1 MPKAKRSH
9 RVSERPTGT
18 VTFLFTDVED
28 SSKRWERDRA
38 AMEKAVRLHDELMR
52 QAIESND
59 GYVFKTVGDAFCA
72 VFDRAE
78 YAIVAAVEA
87 QRALAAADFSAVH
100 GVRVRMALHA
110 GTADERGGDY
120 FGSAVNRVA
129 RLLEIA
135 QAGQVLV
142 SGLTADLARE
152 QLPEGVTL
160 SDLGRHR
167 LRDLSEAERVFQV
180 VAGGLEPVFPAPP
193 SLGSLPNNLPLQLTP
208 LIGRT
213 EERAEIRSLLLA
225 HRLVTLTGAGGI
237 GKTRLALQVGA
248 EMLDAFGDGV
258 WFIDLAPFADANLVP
273 NAIAAALGLQESPSR
288 PMLETLAIY
297 LKNKAMLLILD
308 NCEHVLAASANA
320 VDTILR
326 RCAEITVLATT
337 LEALGIA
344 GERLYRTPALE
355 IPADSTRA
363 LSASEAM
370 AYPAIALFVDR
381 AQAANSQFVINDAD
395 APIIADICRRL
406 DGVALAIEL
415 AAAHIKIVSVKVLDE
430 KLDERF
436 RLLKRG
442 NRTAP
447 PRQQTLHAL
456 IDWSY
461 DLLSEP
467 ERALFRRLAVF
478 AGGFTLDLA
487 VAVCNDVA
495 RAGLDALDLL
505 PSLIEKSLV
514 QPEITGEN
522 PRYRLL
528 ETTRLYAREKLV
540 EHGEFGAASQA
551 HACGLTALAER
562 LAVDFGTMAD
572 SQWESLAEPE
582 LENWRAVLEWSL
594 GSGHDV
600 PLGQRL
606 AATLRPLWASKAAVE
621 GRRWIQM
628 ALEAVTSETPAAIV
642 ARLELADASIAMY
655 LTLWKAMLAAAQR
668 AIGLFER
675 TDDTAGAAEAR
686 IVAGRALALLGDAR
700 QSEALLRPALEACE
714 ALERPR
720 LTAMALES
728 LAMARMTAG
737 DIADSRPLYGKA
749 LSVFQAIGAEKAA
762 LNVAANL
769 AGAEFR
775 GGDAAT
781 ALRLAQEMLVRD
793 RALNN
798 PRVAVVM
805 CNIAAYHIV
814 LGRWEEARNHA
825 WEALD
830 VACERH
836 LEVQVV
842 WALQHL
848 AAVAALSSEGDV
860 ERAGDLRRRAA
871 RLLGFV
877 EARLAA
883 LDTTRK
889 FTEQQEYT
897 AMLAALHE
905 ALTADE
911 LSGLM
916 AQGASWSDETAI
928 AEARGL

>member
-1 MPKAKRSH
+1 
-9 RVSERPTGT
+9 

-28 SSKRWERDRA
+28 SSKRWERNRA
-38 AMEKAVRLHDELMR
+38 AMEKAVRLHDALMR
-52 QAIESND
+52 RTIESNY
-59 GYVFKTVGDAFCA
+59 GYVFKTVGDEFCA
-72 VFDRAE
+72 AFDRAE
-78 YAIVAAVEA
+78 QAIVAAIEA

-110 GTADERGGDY
+110 GTADERDGDY
-120 FGSAVNRVA
+120 FGPAVNRVA

-135 QAGQVLV
+135 QGGQVLV
-142 SGLTADLARE
+142 SGLTADLGRD
-152 QLPEGVTL
+152 QLPAGVEL
-160 SDLGRHR
+160 RDLGRHR

-180 VAGGLEPVFPAPP
+180 LADGLEPVFSALP

-213 EERAEIRSLLLA
+213 EERSEIQSLLRK

-248 EMLDAFGDGV
+248 EMLDAFCDGV
-258 WFIDLAPFADANLVP
+258 WFVDLAPFADANLVA
-273 NAIAAALGLQESPSR
+273 NAIAAVLGLQESPSR
-288 PMLETLAIY
+288 PMLETLTIY
-297 LKNKAMLLILD
+297 LKNKAMLLIVD

-326 RCAEITVLATT
+326 HCPQIAVLATT
-337 LEALGIA
+337 LEPLGIA

-355 IPADSTRA
+355 TRA
-363 LSASEAM
+363 AV
-370 AYPAIALFVDR
+370 ALFVER
-381 AQAANSQFVINDAD
+381 AQAASAQFVMTDTD

-406 DGVALAIEL
+406 DGIALAIEL
-415 AAAHIKIVSVKVLDE
+415 AAARIKTVSVKVLDE
-430 KLDERF
+430 KLNERF

-461 DLLSEP
+461 DLLSEE
-467 ERALFRRLAVF
+467 ERALFRRLSVF

-487 VAVCNDVA
+487 VAACNGPA
-495 RAGLDALDLL
+495 LAELDALDLL

-514 QPEITGEN
+514 QPDIAGEN

-540 EHGEFGAASQA
+540 EHGELEAASRA
-551 HACGLTALAER
+551 HARGLTELAER
-562 LAVDFGTMAD
+562 LAVDFGTTAD
-572 SQWESLAEPE
+572 SEWESLAEPE

-594 GSGHDV
+594 GSGRDV

-606 AATLRPLWASKAAVE
+606 AATLSPLWASKGAVE
-621 GRRWIQM
+621 GGRWIRM
-628 ALEAVTSETPAAIV
+628 ALESVNAETPPAIV
-642 ARLELADASIAMY
+642 ARLELADAAIAMY

-668 AIGLFER
+668 AMNLFEQ
-675 TDDTAGAAEAR
+675 TDDAAGAVEAR
-686 IVAGRALALLGDAR
+686 IIAGRALALLGHPDR
-700 QSEALLRPALEACE
+700 SQELLRSALEACE
-714 ALERPR
+714 ALGRPR
-720 LTAMALES
+720 LTGMALES
-728 LAMARMTAG
+728 LAMALMTAG
-737 DIADSRPLYGKA
+737 DIAGSRPLYAKA
-749 LSVFQAIGAEKAA
+749 LSVFQSIGAEKAA

-781 ALRLAQEMLVRD
+781 ALRLATEMLARD
-793 RALNN
+793 RALKN
-798 PRVAVVM
+798 PRVAVVL
-805 CNIAAYHIV
+805 CNIAAYLIV
-814 LGRWEEARNHA
+814 LGRWEDARNNA
-825 WEALD
+825 WEALNL
-830 VACERH
+830 ACERH
-836 LEVQVV
+836 LDVQVV

-848 AAVAALSSEGDV
+848 AAVGALRSEGEG
-860 ERAGDLRRRAA
+860 ERTGDRRRRAA
-871 RLLGFV
+871 RLLGYV
-877 EARLAA
+877 EARLAS

-889 FTEQQEYT
+889 FTDQQEYA
-897 AMLAALHE
+897 AMLVSLRE
-905 ALTADE
+905 ALSADE
-911 LSGLM
+911 LSDLM
-916 AQGASWSDETAI
+916 AQGATWSDEAAI